1 MNLKTQKRLAASI
14 LKAGETRIKI
24 DPEQIDKVE
33 SAITR
38 EEIKKLIHEGVI
50 KKIKAKGVSK
60 GRKRKKAS
68 KKRRTPGN
76 IKGHSLPKK
85 RLWINKIRKIRK
97 ELKTLR
103 DKKLITK
110 KVFRQLYV
118 MAKGGAFKDSAHLKE
133 YIKLHNLIKK
143 R

>member
-1 MNLKTQKRLAASI
+1 MSLKTQKRLAASI
-14 LKAGETRIKI
+14 LKSGETRIKI
-24 DPEQIDKVE
+24 DPEQIDRVE

-50 KKIKAKGVSK
+50 KKVKAKGISK
-60 GRKRKKAS
+60 GRKKAS

-76 IKGHSLPKK
+76 VKGHSISKK
-85 RLWINKIRKIRK
+85 ELWVNKIRKIRK
-97 ELKTLR
+97 QLKTLR

-110 KVFRQLYV
+110 KVYRKLYA

-133 YIKLHNLIKK
+133 YIKMHNLIRK

>member
-1 MNLKTQKRLAASI
+1 MSLKTQKRLAASL

-60 GRKRKKAS
+60 SRKKVS
-68 KKRRTPGN
+68 KKRRTSGN
-76 IKGHSLPKK
+76 VKGHSLPKK
-85 RLWINKIRKIRK
+85 RLWTNKIRKIRK
-97 ELKTLR
+97 QLKTLR

-110 KVFRQLYV
+110 KVHRQLYI

>member
-50 KKIKAKGVSK
+50 KKIKAKGV
-60 GRKRKKAS
+60 
-68 KKRRTPGN
+68 
-76 IKGHSLPKK
+76 
-85 RLWINKIRKIRK
+85 
-97 ELKTLR
+97 
-103 DKKLITK
+103 
-110 KVFRQLYV
+110 
-118 MAKGGAFKDSAHLKE
+118 
-133 YIKLHNLIKK
+133 
-143 R
+143 